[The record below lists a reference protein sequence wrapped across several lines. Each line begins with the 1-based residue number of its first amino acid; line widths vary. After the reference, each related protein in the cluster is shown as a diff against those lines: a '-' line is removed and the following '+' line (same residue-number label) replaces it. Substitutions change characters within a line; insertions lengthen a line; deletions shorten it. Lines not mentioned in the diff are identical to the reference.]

1 MPTEEFLHSR
11 IRQCEREEGLDLP
24 RVELSDRHN
33 VIPAS
38 ALSAGARTRI
48 ESILAEDFYG
58 QPKAERSFEDRLQE
72 NRRAIGEAPSVEGEA
87 VKEKAREVLRSM
99 TGEAEREEAKRKARE
114 IAAAMRGRA
123 PDPETDRR
131 AERMKRALGI
141 S

>member
-1 MPTEEFLHSR
+1 MSPEKFLHSR
-11 IRQCEREEGLDLP
+11 IRQRQREEGLDLP
-24 RVELSDRHN
+24 SVELSDRHN

-38 ALSAGARTRI
+38 ALSGGARTRI
-48 ESILAEDFYG
+48 EKILAEDFQG

-72 NRRAIGEAPSVEGEA
+72 NRRAIGEPPSVEDEA

-99 TGEAEREEAKRKARE
+99 RGEAEREEAKRKARE

-123 PDPETDRR
+123 PHPEIDRR
-131 AERMKRALGI
+131 AEQMKRALGI